1 MSVVFE
7 PWRQVGQCHVLG
19 RGRVFLPAAFETPF
33 RVGSPARPAG
43 IGDHDLGVA
52 STSVRVVV
60 QASPRRSVTRIGVPR
75 SWSFS
80 GSAATRSPSTTY
92 RYFRTARLENRAE
105 VDGQR
110 GVVNRGGPPPGV
122 QARQRAEV
130 GPSGVEADT
139 RVGEPVG
146 LAER

>member
-1 MSVVFE
+1 M
-7 PWRQVGQCHVLG
+7 PCPG

-80 GSAATRSPSTTY
+80 GSAATRSPSSTEPLFLQIY
-92 RYFRTARLENRAE
+92 LFVFRARGIADRLHAGDIGIRDIRQILNPLRAFRHALNRR
-105 VDGQR
+105 VLQR
-110 GVVNRGGPPPGV
+110 ERSCST
-122 QARQRAEV
+122 QEYLAV
-130 GPSGVEADT
+130 G
-139 RVGEPVG
+139 
-146 LAER
+146 